1 MLRSKRTA
9 IGCWMGKG
17 GAIPLISQ
25 WAVVFHKR
33 LGLRAWTKS
42 RTVIQK
48 NRSNT
53 HGTYPDHFQKWRKSG
68 NIIGF
73 SQKAEFRGK
82 LTSLN
87 GKDHIVGPVSNYF
100 ASPFVS
106 HQSDQQ
112 FLKWSHLKIW
122 AWKLQGQGHGWDERP
137 GSHSWPS
144 IQPTEYQLRK
154 HKLQ

>member
-1 MLRSKRTA
+1 MLGSKRTA

-53 HGTYPDHFQKWRKSG
+53 HGTYPDHFQKWRKST

-73 SQKAEFRGK
+73 SQEAEFRGK
-82 LTSLN
+82 ADNLHLCWCWMPEANAWTLT
-87 GKDHIVGPVSNYF
+87 
-100 ASPFVS
+100 ASFRTAS
-106 HQSDQQ
+106 RS
-112 FLKWSHLKIW
+112 SRSSW
-122 AWKLQGQGHGWDERP
+122 AKSFD
-137 GSHSWPS
+137 
-144 IQPTEYQLRK
+144 PTFIMTTSGLTWCSKR
-154 HKLQ
+154 LACGRSATSCRWFDSV